1 MRVCEQAR
9 GCTARAQGSGPAFL
23 MTGRLSYSVSSKSNV
38 MASISILPFVRT
50 CAQLYTLA
58 RHPRKHCAGLLGGL
72 ECTRYTP
79 PSTRITF
86 RSLPTC
92 IPALSED
99 ACMNVL
105 QGRVGTRPCSTHR
118 TWNQRAYPVI
128 TWLHWRGCAH
138 ATKNQQPAVAR
149 PGGRTAGVPRTH
161 GPAGR
166 SCLKRG
172 FAGVQRESAVARGVR
187 KVGGPC
193 VRGAASG
200 SHTARSRLTN
210 EWTRR
215 AELATSITESSLP
228 PAWPPRLIY
237 APLWLHYAS

>member
-1 MRVCEQAR
+1 
-9 GCTARAQGSGPAFL
+9 

-166 SCLKRG
+166 SCLRRG